1 MERTKYVVDW
11 DGTCVDEQWPGM
23 GDWLPGA
30 VESLRTLADDGKT
43 VIYSLRCSE
52 YELDDVTL
60 RPVGAAAREV
70 REIRRML
77 DEAGLEDIEVFPND
91 RGKPHGKYYIDDRA
105 VRFGS
110 WYSTMSFIVGKE
122 SHERNDR
129 NVQGQVL

>member
-11 DGTCVDEQWPGM
+11 DGTCVEERWPDM

-30 VESLRTLADDGKT
+30 IESLHALVADGKT

-60 RPVGAAAREV
+60 RPEGAAAAEAQR
-70 REIRRML
+70 IRNML
-77 DEAGLEDIEVFPND
+77 DAAGLQSIEIFPND

-105 VRFGS
+105 VAHGS
-110 WYSTMSFIVGKE
+110 WYATMSYIVGKE
-122 SHERNDR
+122 
-129 NVQGQVL
+129 GAYA